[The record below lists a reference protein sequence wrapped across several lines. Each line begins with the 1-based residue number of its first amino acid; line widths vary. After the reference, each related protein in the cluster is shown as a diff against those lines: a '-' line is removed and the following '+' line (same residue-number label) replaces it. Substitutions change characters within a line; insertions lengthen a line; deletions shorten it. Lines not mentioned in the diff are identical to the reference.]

1 VELSSIFA
9 RIIQAR
15 RDSKAKEEDILQCF
29 IDSRYE
35 KVVHIDCMVIGIA
48 ASNLR
53 RAANVS
59 PRCDILYLTPL
70 LLDQSLGS
78 NSLEQLP
85 GSSALQRMHALW
97 WSSGVGAECRCMG
110 AGI

>member
-35 KVVHIDCMVIGIA
+35 KVVHIGCMVIGIA

-59 PRCDILYLTPL
+59 PSCDILYLTAL

-78 NSLEQLP
+78 N
-85 GSSALQRMHALW
+85 
-97 WSSGVGAECRCMG
+97 
-110 AGI
+110 

>member
-1 VELSSIFA
+1 MHFPEPAETTLTGKRVAESHSASPCRARVELSSIFA

-35 KVVHIDCMVIGIA
+35 KVVHIGCMVIGIA

-59 PRCDILYLTPL
+59 PRCDILYLTAL

-78 NSLEQLP
+78 N
-85 GSSALQRMHALW
+85 
-97 WSSGVGAECRCMG
+97 
-110 AGI
+110 